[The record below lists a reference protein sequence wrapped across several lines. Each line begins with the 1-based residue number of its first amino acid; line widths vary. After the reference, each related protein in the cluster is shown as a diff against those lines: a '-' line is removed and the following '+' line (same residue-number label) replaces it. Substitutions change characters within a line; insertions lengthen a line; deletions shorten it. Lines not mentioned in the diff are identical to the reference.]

1 MRATA
6 LPAATAAGA
15 ATLVSPPQ
23 AVVGA
28 QVTDNVHTFTA
39 TIGNGGR

>member
-6 LPAATAAGA
+6 LPATTAAGA
-15 ATLVSPPQ
+15 ATLVSPSQ

-39 TIGNGGR
+39 RISIGGR